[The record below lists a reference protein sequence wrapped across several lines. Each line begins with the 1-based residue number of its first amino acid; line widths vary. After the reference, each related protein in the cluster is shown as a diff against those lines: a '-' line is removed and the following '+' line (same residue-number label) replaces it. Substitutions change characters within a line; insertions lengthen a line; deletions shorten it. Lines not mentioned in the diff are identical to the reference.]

1 MVCFQFNKQNK
12 IFISEIR
19 LQTYAKFEFYVT
31 FFFKN
36 VCFNEFYPK
45 HVKCDPDTLGIF
57 FELWEKYQY
66 FKEFCNLRINYLSDA
81 KFMIE

>member
-1 MVCFQFNKQNK
+1 MNFTQNMFNVILN
-12 IFISEIR
+12 SLIR
-19 LQTYAKFEFYVT
+19 WVF
-31 FFFKN
+31 
-36 VCFNEFYPK
+36 
-45 HVKCDPDTLGIF
+45 F